1 MAGGKHTVL
10 IVEDHQIT
18 RTGLRLTIEQD
29 SQFEVVGEAAS
40 GKSAVAQAKE
50 LKPELVLMDIG
61 LPEMNGIEAA
71 KLIKSAL
78 PATRLVMLTSH
89 DSDEDI
95 FSALAAGADAYCL
108 KDIASEQLMI
118 ALKTVADG
126 GGWLDPAIAGRVLR
140 SSASR
145 VLPPANES
153 KFMLSER
160 EFEVLRLLVEGLSNL
175 QMAERLK
182 VSPETIKTHMR
193 HIMEKL
199 AVSDRTQAAVKA
211 LRAGLV

>member
-1 MAGGKHTVL
+1 MAGGRHTVL

-153 KFMLSER
+153 KFMLSDR

>member
-29 SQFEVVGEAAS
+29 SRFEVVGEAAS
-40 GKSAVAQAKE
+40 GKTALAQAKE

-78 PATRLVMLTSH
+78 PATRVVMLTSH

-95 FSALAAGADAYCL
+95 FAALAAGADAYCL
-108 KDIASEQLMI
+108 KDIAREQLMN

-175 QMAERLK
+175 QMAERLN

-211 LRAGLV
+211 LREGLV